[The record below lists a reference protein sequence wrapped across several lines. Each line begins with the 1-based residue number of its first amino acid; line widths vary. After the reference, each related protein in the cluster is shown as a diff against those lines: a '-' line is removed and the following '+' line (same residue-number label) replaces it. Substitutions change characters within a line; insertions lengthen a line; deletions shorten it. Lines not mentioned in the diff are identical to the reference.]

1 MAPTR
6 KSRSVNKR
14 FSYPNEISPIK
25 DGDSSTKSN
34 KRVSNFC
41 DNASTWCSNWYT
53 VVNLCTTC
61 VAFAFLGGILPLG
74 PPYPIQKRKVSDM
87 LGPQWS
93 KEELQRFYEAYRKYG
108 KDWKKVSA

>member
-14 FSYPNEISPIK
+14 FPYANEISPVK
-25 DGDSSTKSN
+25 DGDSANKNN
-34 KRVSNFC
+34 KR
-41 DNASTWCSNWYT
+41 
-53 VVNLCTTC
+53 
-61 VAFAFLGGILPLG
+61 
-74 PPYPIQKRKVSDM
+74 KRKVSDM

-108 KDWKKVSA
+108 KDWKKVGIAYKWLQLYVTGL